1 VSGPSPQELPVVVLC
16 GGRGTRLGA
25 DLDLPKPLTPV
36 GDRPILQHVVE
47 LYAAQGAERFLLAT
61 GFRAGLVADAVA
73 AIDWPA
79 RVTVEC
85 VDTGL
90 DTQTGGRVHRLRERL
105 DDAPFHLTYGDGV
118 ADVSLD
124 ALEAAHRD
132 GGATATITLVRP
144 ALPFGVADVAADGRI
159 TGFREKPRTEHW
171 INAGFMRLEPDV
183 FDVLSADCVLEREP
197 LERLATDGRLQ
208 GHRHRGFWACMD
220 THKDALAL
228 NELWSSGRAPWVGVA
243 AEGAG
248 AGR

>member
-1 VSGPSPQELPVVVLC
+1 VSGPSPQDLPVVVLC

-61 GFRAGLVADAVA
+61 GFRAGLVAAAVD

-79 RVTVEC
+79 GVAVEC

-105 DDAPFHLTYGDGV
+105 GDAPFHLTYGDGV
-118 ADVSLD
+118 SDVSLD
-124 ALEAAHRD
+124 ALEAAHRA

-144 ALPFGVADVAADGRI
+144 ELPFGVADLAPDGRI

-183 FDVLSADCVLEREP
+183 FDVLDADCVLEREP
-197 LERLATDGRLQ
+197 LERLATDGRLHS
-208 GHRHRGFWACMD
+208 HRHEGFWACMD

-228 NELWSSGRAPWVGVA
+228 NDLWSSGRAPWVDVA
-243 AEGAG
+243 GNPAG
-248 AGR
+248 APR